1 MSIGRVVG
9 GTLIAVA
16 AAVIVY
22 TIVGAVNTVW
32 GVSQLSEMPIP
43 VKLFL
48 PVIFGTLGGT
58 LGVMA
63 VQRVRRR
70 NHADAA
76 SDPTRN

>member
-16 AAVIVY
+16 AAIMVY
-22 TIVGAVNTVW
+22 TIVGAINTVW
-32 GVSQLSEMPIP
+32 GASQFDEMPIT

-48 PVIFGTLGGT
+48 PVIFGTLAGT

-70 NHADAA
+70 SHTNNAGNSAQ
-76 SDPTRN
+76 N

>member
-1 MSIGRVVG
+1 VSIGRFVG
-9 GTLIAVA
+9 SALIAVA

-22 TIVGAVNTVW
+22 TIVGAVNIVW
-32 GVSQLSEMPIP
+32 GVSQLSEMPIT

-48 PVIFGTLGGT
+48 PVIFGTLAGT

-63 VQRVRRR
+63 VQRVRSRR
-70 NHADAA
+70 HADAA